1 MTSHLGQRGFYSN
14 TAGFLAGRPK
24 LFISYE
30 DIRAFFTL
38 ENGSDIMLGIYI
50 ICLGPKNIAK
60 TTSEQETMIFIIF
73 KMLKSHFFVV

>member
-30 DIRAFFTL
+30 DIRIFFIL
-38 ENGSDIMLGIYI
+38 ENGSVIMLGTYT
-50 ICLGPKNIAK
+50 ICLGPKNVAK
-60 TTSEQETMIFIIF
+60 TESEQETMIFIIF
-73 KMLKSHFFVV
+73 KMLKTHFSVV